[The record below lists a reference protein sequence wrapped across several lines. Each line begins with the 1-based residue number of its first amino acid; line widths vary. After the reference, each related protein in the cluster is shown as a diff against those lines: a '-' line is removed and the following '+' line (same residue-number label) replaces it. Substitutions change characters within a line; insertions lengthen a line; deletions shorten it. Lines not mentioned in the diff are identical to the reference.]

1 VSALCGIFFVA
12 PKAEASAKEDEDSNL
27 TPNAGIA

>member
-1 VSALCGIFFVA
+1 MVISFAVMVVA
-12 PKAEASAKEDEDSNL
+12 GCARYFEDSNL